1 MRHCRVSRRA
11 AGGVMRVV
19 RAMLVVVALMA
30 ALVVVPS
37 AQAAEGQAVSAGL
50 NYATPVVTIGKGDS
64 LRLTNLDNLAGH
76 DLDAEDGSFQS
87 DTIGFGQSTPVKGV
101 EKLNPGS
108 YPFHCTLHAWMTG
121 VLQVVPASTGGGGG
135 DAGGGGLTSLS
146 SGPGLGTA
154 APDPIDLAPQ
164 ATPSPL
170 GKGDWPLYGKDLDN
184 SRNGGL
190 AGPSAAEVPT
200 LGPAWSFYSSRGDF
214 TGTPVV
220 ADNLLVA
227 GTGQGWVYAMNATTG
242 KIRWARRSSGP
253 INGSMAIA
261 GGRVFVPIAK
271 PGEPRIA
278 AYDARSG
285 DLLWETV
292 IDHQKNADVF
302 GSPVVWK
309 DALYM
314 GVSAEYGETS
324 DPNVNVRGS
333 LNALDVRTGSL
344 RWKTYTVPEHF
355 DGGSVWTTPAIDTQT
370 GRVYVGTGNAYHEP
384 AAPTTDSMIAFDA
397 RTGRM
402 LEHFQATAGDVWNG
416 TEKMFGAGPDY
427 DFGASPNLML
437 GPGGRRLVG
446 EGQKSGTYWALDRA
460 TMKPAWSG
468 TTAPPG
474 IFLGG
479 IVGSTAWDGLRLYG
493 PDTLGEELWALDPA
507 GHNAWF
513 SSDSGPLGF
522 NSTSVANGVVYSTS
536 MSGYLTAREASTGVV
551 LAKLPLGSPSW
562 AGVAI
567 AGGSVFTATGSQG
580 GSGYL
585 VSYRPRTELNVK
597 PGYANEGNEPR
608 GEAVDRSTC
617 TPSDRV
623 VGKRTLHAK

>member
-1 MRHCRVSRRA
+1 MR
-11 AGGVMRVV
+11 
-19 RAMLVVVALMA
+19 
-30 ALVVVPS
+30 
-37 AQAAEGQAVSAGL
+37 
-50 NYATPVVTIGKGDS
+50 K
-64 LRLTNLDNLAGH
+64 
-76 DLDAEDGSFQS
+76 
-87 DTIGFGQSTPVKGV
+87 
-101 EKLNPGS
+101 
-108 YPFHCTLHAWMTG
+108 
-121 VLQVVPASTGGGGG
+121 
-135 DAGGGGLTSLS
+135 
-146 SGPGLGTA
+146 TA
-154 APDPIDLAPQ
+154 A
-164 ATPSPL
+164 
-170 GKGDWPLYGKDLDN
+170 
-184 SRNGGL
+184 
-190 AGPSAAEVPT
+190 
-200 LGPAWSFYSSRGDF
+200 
-214 TGTPVV
+214 
-220 ADNLLVA
+220 
-227 GTGQGWVYAMNATTG
+227 
-242 KIRWARRSSGP
+242 P
-253 INGSMAIA
+253 INGSAAIA
-261 GGRVFVPIAK
+261 GGRVFVPVAK
-271 PGEPRIA
+271 PHEPRIA
-278 AYDARSG
+278 TYDARTG

-292 IDHQKNADVF
+292 IDTQKNADVF

-309 DALYM
+309 DTLYM
-314 GVSAEYGETS
+314 GVSAEYGETT

-333 LNALDVRTGSL
+333 LAALDVRTGKL
-344 RWKTYTVPEHF
+344 RWKSYTVAEGH
-355 DGGSVWTTPAIDTQT
+355 DGGWVWTTPAVDTQT

-493 PDTLGEELWALDPA
+493 PDTIGEELWALDLA

-513 SSDSGPLGF
+513 SSDAGPLGF
-522 NSTSVANGVVYSTS
+522 NATTVANGVVYSTS
-536 MSGYLTAREASTGVV
+536 MSGYLTAREATTGAV

-562 AGVAI
+562 AGVSV

-585 VSYRPRTELNVK
+585 VAYRPRTELDVK
-597 PGYANEGNEPR
+597 PGNANEGTEPR
-608 GEAVDRSTC
+608 GEAVERGTC
-617 TPSDRV
+617 TPTE
-623 VGKRTLHAK
+623 RTVSSRTVPAKKKH